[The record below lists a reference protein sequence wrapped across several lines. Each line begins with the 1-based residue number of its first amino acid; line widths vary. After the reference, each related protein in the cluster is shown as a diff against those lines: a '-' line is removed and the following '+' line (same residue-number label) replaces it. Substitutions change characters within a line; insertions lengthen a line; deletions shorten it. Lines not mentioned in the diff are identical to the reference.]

1 MKNETEYQ
9 LEKTMDNGTRSESM
23 HRLQALKAFEK
34 WKTEFKS
41 GNKTERTPET
51 TLDWGTRPGE
61 VYRFGEPCW
70 SSEDY
75 NKWLYSKDKNDTE
88 F

>member
-1 MKNETEYQ
+1 
-9 LEKTMDNGTRSESM
+9 M

-51 TLDWGTRPGE
+51 PLDWGTRPGE

-70 SSEDY
+70 SNEDY
-75 NKWLYSKDKNDTE
+75 NKWLFSKDKNDTE
-88 F
+88 FWNFPHLIVFQYIFFCFSLF